1 MSRSLKWR
9 SIVVAA
15 AIILSLVYIYPSL
28 VEGDLPTW
36 WQKALPSEKIN
47 LGLDLKGGM
56 HLVLEVQVET
66 AVQSALD
73 RIVEDLKAELRKD
86 KIPVMSVART
96 ADNKIEIKA
105 ANENNQE
112 RLNKLLE
119 NKFPHLVTDSS
130 GQGDDAY
137 SVVLAMDKKEA
148 KRIRDLA
155 VSQGLETIR
164 NRIDQMGMKEPD
176 IRLQGEDRI
185 IVQIPGIEDPDKAI
199 ELMKTTAFLEFKLV
213 DESRSPEKALAE
225 GPPPGTEVLY
235 ELKTNPET
243 GRTTKIPFLLRKRTQ
258 MTGAYVTDARVQID
272 NQFNTPYVS
281 LNFDSNGSRIFEQIT
296 GANIN
301 KRLAIVLDGVVK
313 SAPVIQDKI
322 GGGRAQITGNFTME
336 EARNLAIVL
345 RSGALLAPV
354 KVLEERT
361 VGASLGE
368 DSINMGVNSIV
379 VGLIL
384 VMIFMV
390 IYYRMSGV
398 IADVALLLNLLLIM
412 AVLASFRATLTLPGI
427 AGILLTIGM
436 SVDANVL
443 IFERIREEIRLGKT
457 PRAAVDGGF
466 GKALWTIVDAN
477 VTTLIVAIVLFQ
489 FGTGPIRGFAV
500 TLSIGIVASFFTA
513 IFVSRLIFDYLL
525 VQLKMKAVSV

>member
-1 MSRSLKWR
+1 
-9 SIVVAA
+9 
-15 AIILSLVYIYPSL
+15 
-28 VEGDLPTW
+28 
-36 WQKALPSEKIN
+36 
-47 LGLDLKGGM
+47 
-56 HLVLEVQVET
+56 
-66 AVQSALD
+66 
-73 RIVEDLKAELRKD
+73 
-86 KIPVMSVART
+86 
-96 ADNKIEIKA
+96 
-105 ANENNQE
+105 
-112 RLNKLLE
+112 
-119 NKFPHLVTDSS
+119 
-130 GQGDDAY
+130 
-137 SVVLAMDKKEA
+137 
-148 KRIRDLA
+148 
-155 VSQGLETIR
+155 
-164 NRIDQMGMKEPD
+164 
-176 IRLQGEDRI
+176 
-185 IVQIPGIEDPDKAI
+185 
-199 ELMKTTAFLEFKLV
+199 
-213 DESRSPEKALAE
+213 
-225 GPPPGTEVLY
+225 
-235 ELKTNPET
+235 
-243 GRTTKIPFLLRKRTQ
+243 

-281 LNFDSNGSRIFEQIT
+281 LNFDSNGARIFEQIT

-301 KRLAIVLDGVVK
+301 KRLAIVLDDVVK

-322 GGGRAQITGNFTME
+322 AGGRAQITGNFTME

-354 KVLEERT
+354 KILEERT

-368 DSINMGVNSIV
+368 DSIRMGVNSIL
-379 VGLIL
+379 VGLVL

-390 IYYRMSGV
+390 VYYRMAGG
-398 IADVALLLNLLLIM
+398 IADVALLLNILIIM
-412 AVLASFRATLTLPGI
+412 AVLSSFRATLTLPGI

-525 VQLKMKAVSV
+525 VQVKMKAVSV